1 MPGSPS
7 ENSLTSDSDDDKKRT
22 APSRE
27 RITLQQKL
35 TAIQHFDKNRITQKE
50 LGDWMYKTFMFKK
63 KLSKSAVANM
73 FRPKDLAR
81 IKSFEQQTNPHLL
94 PLKSA
99 MQPRFPQLEEKL
111 FDDLRFRGFK
121 LSNTNAKT
129 TSWVQPLDQGI
140 IRAFKAIYIANITF
154 VG

>member
-1 MPGSPS
+1 
-7 ENSLTSDSDDDKKRT
+7 
-22 APSRE
+22 
-27 RITLQQKL
+27 
-35 TAIQHFDKNRITQKE
+35 
-50 LGDWMYKTFMFKK
+50 
-63 KLSKSAVANM
+63 M

-81 IKSFEQQTNPHLL
+81 IKSFEQQNNPHLL

-99 MQPRFPQLEEKL
+99 MQLQFPQLEENL

-140 IRAFKAIYIANITF
+140 IRAFKAIYRKDHIHLADFRT
-154 VG
+154 GQSSR